1 VTDFPGKKVMLTVFN
16 RIVLLVTASF
26 ISILAFAQLPE
37 NIRITTGL
45 IAGEAASNSDVT
57 VYRGIPYAAPPIGD
71 NRWRAPQPPASWSGV
86 RPATAFGPRCVQG
99 GFAPGA
105 EQERSSEDCL
115 YLNVWTPAK
124 SQDELYPTM
133 LWIHG
138 GGFRVGSGNGPQY
151 DAQHLA
157 AKGAVVVT
165 FNYRL
170 GTFGFFAHP
179 ELTAESPNNASG
191 NYAMLDAIAALEWIY
206 DNISAFGGDPTNVTV
221 FGESAGAV
229 AVSALISSPL
239 SLGLIHR
246 AILQSRADDPVLGY
260 TAQHQLTLAEAEQAG
275 LSQMREFGAANLAGL
290 RAASSQEIYENFP
303 ANGSVNVDGWFL
315 PKSIF
320 QTFYDG
326 EQHPVYLMAG
336 TNRDEANF
344 FGMGIPNLATYR
356 DAVNTL
362 YGDRAD
368 DFLALYPASD
378 DTSANA
384 MGKQAFNDE
393 MAFLAR
399 AMAGN
404 QAEWGF
410 ESYVY
415 FFTRVPPGTS
425 RGATHV
431 SELAYVFNQHD
442 QHPEW
447 TDADRALADAMASY
461 WVSFARS
468 SRASGPGLPAWPGF
482 TGNEPGNVMVLG
494 EEFGA
499 ETEMVP
505 SAEKIQF
512 FEDIHFDIFP

>member
-1 VTDFPGKKVMLTVFN
+1 MLDAIT
-16 RIVLLVTASF
+16 RITLFVSATCISVLA
-26 ISILAFAQLPE
+26 AAQLPDS
-37 NIRITTGL
+37 IRIDTGL
-45 IAGEAASNSDVT
+45 IAGEAASNSDVM
-57 VYRGIPYAAPPIGD
+57 VYRGIPYAAPPIGE

-86 RPATAFGPRCVQG
+86 RPATAFAPRCIQS

-105 EQERSSEDCL
+105 DQVLSSEDCL

-138 GGFRVGSGNGPQY
+138 GGFFTGSGNGPQY

-206 DNISAFGGDPTNVTV
+206 NNISAFGGDPTNVTV
-221 FGESAGAV
+221 FGESAGAI
-229 AVSALISSPL
+229 AVSALLSSPL

-246 AILQSRADDPVLGY
+246 AILQSRADNPVLGY
-260 TAQHQLTLAEAEQAG
+260 TSQSQLTLAEAEQAG

-290 RAASSQEIYENFP
+290 RAASAQDIYENFP
-303 ANGSVNVDGWFL
+303 TGGSVNVDGWFL

-344 FGMGIPNLATYR
+344 FGPGIPDLATYR
-356 DAVNTL
+356 NTVNEL
-362 YGDRAD
+362 YGDRAQ

-378 DTSANA
+378 DASANA

-399 AMAGN
+399 NMAGY
-404 QAEWGF
+404 QADWGF

-415 FFTRVPPGTS
+415 FFTRVPPGTN

-447 TDADRALADAMASY
+447 TDADRALADAMATY

-468 SRASGPGLPAWPGF
+468 SRAGGPGLPAWPGF
-482 TGNEPGNVMVLG
+482 TGNEQGNVMVLG

-505 SAEKIQF
+505 SAGILEF
-512 FEDIHFDIFP
+512 FESRHFDALE

>member
-1 VTDFPGKKVMLTVFN
+1 MTSQPRYFLLGLCLLFPA
-16 RIVLLVTASF
+16 IA
-26 ISILAFAQLPE
+26 AAQLPDT
-37 NIRITTGL
+37 IRIESGL
-45 IAGEAASNSDVT
+45 IRGEPADNSATT
-57 VYRGIPYAAPPIGD
+57 VFRGIPYAAPPIGQ
-71 NRWRAPQPPASWSGV
+71 NRWRPPQPPASWSGV

-105 EQERSSEDCL
+105 DQVLSSEDCL
-115 YLNVWTPAK
+115 YLNVWTPAQ
-124 SQDELYPTM
+124 SQDELHPVM

-138 GGFRVGSGNGPQY
+138 GGFFTGSGNAPQY

-179 ELTAESPNNASG
+179 ELTAESPNGSSG

-206 DNISAFGGDPTNVTV
+206 QNISAFGGDPTNVTV

-246 AILQSRADDPVLGY
+246 AILQSRADNPVLGY
-260 TAQHQLTLAEAEQAG
+260 TAMQQPTLAEMEAAG
-275 LSQMREFGAANLAGL
+275 LAQMREFDASSLAEL
-290 RAASSQEIYENFP
+290 RAASAQEIFDNFP
-303 ANGSVNVDGWFL
+303 TGGSVNVDGWFL

-320 QTFYDG
+320 QTFADG
-326 EQHPVYLMAG
+326 EQHPVYLMVG
-336 TNRDEANF
+336 SNRDEANF
-344 FGMGIPNLATYR
+344 FGPGFPDLATYR
-356 DAVNTL
+356 NTVNEL
-362 YGDRAD
+362 YGDMAD
-368 DFLALYPASD
+368 EFLALYPASTD
-378 DTSANA
+378 AEANA

-399 AMAGN
+399 SMAKY
-404 QAEWGF
+404 QADWGF

-415 FFTRVPPGTS
+415 FFTRVPPGTN

-431 SELAYVFNQHD
+431 TELAYVFNQHD

-447 TDADRALADAMASY
+447 TDADRALADAMATY

-468 SRASGPGLPAWPGF
+468 SRAGGQGLPSWEGF
-482 TGNEPGNVMVLG
+482 TGNSPGNVMVLD
-494 EEFGA
+494 
-499 ETEMVP
+499 TDMHMDTQEMVP
-505 SAEKIQF
+505 SAEKLEF
-512 FEDIHFDIFP
+512 FENAHFEALD